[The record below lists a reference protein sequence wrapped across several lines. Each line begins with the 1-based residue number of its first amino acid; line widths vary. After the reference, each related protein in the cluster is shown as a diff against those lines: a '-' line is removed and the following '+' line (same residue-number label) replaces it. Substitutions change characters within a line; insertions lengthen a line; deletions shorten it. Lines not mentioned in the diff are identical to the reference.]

1 MAIYRNVQMSFWT
14 DSKIADD
21 FTPEDKYFY
30 LYLLT
35 NPHTSICGCY
45 ELSMKQM
52 SIETGYSKETVEKLI
67 DRMEKIHN
75 VIRYSRQNKEVLLL
89 NWCKYN
95 WTSSPKVRKSI
106 VDSLV
111 HLKTRPFIEFI
122 GKCYDN
128 IDTVTIGYQYP
139 MDTSFSLVS
148 DSLVSDSLSFNSEK
162 EEKKKPE
169 KHKYGEYAHVTL
181 TDEQYDRLVADYG
194 EVAVIAGIKKVDEYC
209 QEHGKTY
216 KDYNLTLRKWG
227 IAAPKIEKGKEQIK
241 ADKNAHLQLRDPDSD
256 EDALAHPISEGWMVN
271 DDGYWINERLGI
283 V

>member
-45 ELSMKQM
+45 ELSIRQM
-52 SIETGYSKETVEKLI
+52 AIETGYSKETIEKLI
-67 DRMEKIHN
+67 DRMVNIHN
-75 VIRYSRQNKEVLLL
+75 VIRYSKTNKEVLLL
-89 NWCKYN
+89 NWRKYN
-95 WTSSPKVRKSI
+95 WTSSPKVKKSI
-106 VDSLV
+106 VDSLM
-111 HLKTRPFIEFI
+111 HLKTSEFKTFI

-128 IDTVTIGYQYP
+128 IDTVSVGYEYP

-148 DSLVSDSLSFNSEK
+148 DSLVSDSLLEQD
-162 EEKKKPE
+162 KKKKNKPE
-169 KHKYGEYAHVTL
+169 RHQYGEYNHVL
-181 TDEQYDRLVADYG
+181 LSDEQYKKLVDDYG
-194 EVAVIAGIKKVDEYC
+194 EKAVLDGIKNVDEYC

-227 IAAPKIEKGKEQIK
+227 IKSSKIIKTPVVEESHTEVNMTDEEWEQFVMSPEWE
-241 ADKNAHLQLRDPDSD
+241 NS
-256 EDALAHPISEGWMVN
+256 
-271 DDGYWINERLGI
+271 
-283 V
+283 

>member
-45 ELSMKQM
+45 ELSIRQM

-67 DRMEKIHN
+67 DRMVAVHN
-75 VIRYSRQNKEVLLL
+75 VVRYSKNNKEVLLL

-95 WTSSPKVRKSI
+95 WTSSPKVKKSI
-106 VDSLV
+106 VDSLI
-111 HLKTRPFIEFI
+111 HLKTPEFKQFI
-122 GKCYDN
+122 GKCYDSM
-128 IDTVTIGYQYP
+128 DTVSIGYEYP

-148 DSLVSDSLSFNSEK
+148 DSLVSDSLLEQP
-162 EEKKKPE
+162 EIEKKKPE
-169 KHKYGEYAHVTL
+169 KHKYGEYGHVLL
-181 TDEQYDRLVADYG
+181 TDEQYTRLIDDYG
-194 EVAVIAGIKKVDEYC
+194 EKFVLDGIRNVDEYC

-227 IAAPKIEKGKEQIK
+227 IKAPKMVKPVEKKKSNEGLSLRNPDDEQ
-241 ADKNAHLQLRDPDSD
+241 
-256 EDALAHPISEGWMVN
+256 DALAHPISEGWMVN
-271 DDGYWINERLGI
+271 DDGYWINKKLGI
-283 V
+283 G